1 MIDPVPVGYIELN
14 QAVLR
19 RAADISDREYQE
31 RMHEQMRRFRSL
43 VQKGNEQSQ
52 NEAEIEHENHNT
64 DPATLLW
71 GKRELAINDLYAAL
85 SDGSLL
91 ALVRDQLGDVSLQ
104 MRGVFMNNK

>member
-52 NEAEIEHENHNT
+52 NEARRASWRAIRCEFGSSPMRI
-64 DPATLLW
+64 AT
-71 GKRELAINDLYAAL
+71 
-85 SDGSLL
+85 STGS
-91 ALVRDQLGDVSLQ
+91 ATRSTR
-104 MRGVFMNNK
+104 RGVRSNSKLMPG

>member
-1 MIDPVPVGYIELN
+1 
-14 QAVLR
+14 
-19 RAADISDREYQE
+19 
-31 RMHEQMRRFRSL
+31 MRRFRSL

-91 ALVRDQLGDVSLQ
+91 ALVRDPASGQMFQLTAPTGAALCSGGTSSSAALCARRLVKRSNVTTD
-104 MRGVFMNNK
+104 GEC